1 MHVLIPSAKQL
12 GLDMMAE
19 TGCTVHAFIPIGG
32 RPLYEHIA
40 KTYSASIPAVRV
52 TVVIPEDME
61 AEGTENAQVEFIGIR
76 PSKSIGETIVLALE
90 HLGDVFSK
98 ESPLVVHMG
107 DTLIAIP
114 ESLPLDV
121 AFIDYREDIYRWTS
135 LGESNGVLQV
145 RNDRDPNQINFTE
158 KIVAVG
164 VFTFSDA
171 RLFGDILTEAVA
183 EEVTDV
189 DHFFLALERY
199 SSQKPMTL
207 KRPDFWYDFGH
218 VDSYYQSRLIYN
230 NLRHFNHLEYD
241 PETNIV
247 TKTSQDIHQFR
258 HQVRWFSQVPD
269 DLRYFCPR
277 IYASSDGPSPYI
289 TMELLPFPSL
299 SDLFVYR
306 RLELGAWNNVAKV
319 LARIH
324 ARFVR
329 NSLSSSTAS
338 ALAKAMY
345 RDKTIRRIELFLAQ
359 TPAAADY
366 FILHNDRR
374 MSLAVV
380 QDSLDD
386 FLARF
391 GLLDIKTLC
400 PIHGDFCFSNLL
412 YDHRSQMIK
421 MIDPRGE
428 FGVPG
433 IYGDPRYDLAKLFHS
448 VNNGYDFLVT
458 NQFQAEVAA
467 QGQLSL
473 HMTRGHYHDCVDAV
487 FQTQLLRDEFL
498 RKQVNAIQA
507 LLFLSMLPLHADRP
521 DRQLAMLTIGL
532 SQYAALALTNKEM
545 ER

>member
-1 MHVLIPSAKQL
+1 MHVLIPSAKRL
-12 GLDMMAE
+12 GPDMIAE
-19 TGCTVHAFIPIGG
+19 TGCTLHAFIPIGG
-32 RPLYEHIA
+32 RPLYDHIA
-40 KTYSASIPAVRV
+40 KAYAASIAAVRV
-52 TVVIPEDME
+52 SVVIPDDMLFE
-61 AEGTENAQVEFIGIR
+61 ETESAQVEFIGIR
-76 PSKSIGETIVLALE
+76 PSKSIGETIAFALE
-90 HLGDVFSK
+90 RLGDVFSN

-114 ESLPLDV
+114 EHLPLDV
-121 AFIDYREDIYRWTS
+121 AFIEYREDIYRWTS
-135 LGESNGVLQV
+135 LVESNGVLQV
-145 RNDRDPNQINFTE
+145 RNDRDANQINFTA

-171 RLFGDILTEAVA
+171 KLFGDILA
-183 EEVTDV
+183 EEIAEEETDV
-189 DHFFLALERY
+189 DHFFRALERY
-199 SSQKPMTL
+199 SSQKPMCL

-218 VDSYYQSRLIYN
+218 VDSYYQSRLVYN

-241 PETNIV
+241 SETSIV
-247 TKTSQDIHQFR
+247 TKTSQDVHQFR
-258 HQVRWFSQVPD
+258 HQVRWYNQVPD

-277 IYASSDGPSPYI
+277 IYASSDGEAPYI

-319 LARIH
+319 LSRIH

-329 NSLSSSTAS
+329 NAISSSTAS

-359 TPAAADY
+359 SPEAANY
-366 FILHNDRR
+366 FIVHNGMRV
-374 MSLAVV
+374 SLSFVH
-380 QDSLDD
+380 DSLDE
-386 FLARF
+386 FLTRF
-391 GLLDIKTLC
+391 GILDIKTLC

-458 NQFQAEVAA
+458 NRFQAEVTD
-467 QGQLSL
+467 QGQLNL
-473 HMTRGHYHDCVDAV
+473 HMARDHYHDCVDEV
-487 FQTQLLRDEFL
+487 LQTQLLRDNVL
-498 RKQVNAIQA
+498 RIQVKAIQA
-507 LLFLSMLPLHADRP
+507 LLFLSMLPLHADRS

-532 SQYAALALTNKEM
+532 NQYASLALTNQEM